1 MLKDSCLHYIWENF
15 VAVSQEEEF
24 GDLPKE
30 MICSD
35 DLLGSENLKVDS
47 EIFKKTAQICFF
59 QSLFSREYIHPRLLQ
74 SVLHSSAEDK
84 GGSRSA
90 TLQYEFSFPYC
101 VTLACV
107 V

>member
-15 VAVSQEEEF
+15 VAVSLEEEF

-47 EIFKKTAQICFF
+47 EYQVIICHILSKIYFEKINK
-59 QSLFSREYIHPRLLQ
+59 QLFLSI
-74 SVLHSSAEDK
+74 
-84 GGSRSA
+84 
-90 TLQYEFSFPYC
+90 
-101 VTLACV
+101 
-107 V
+107 

>member
-47 EIFKKTAQICFF
+47 EYQVTLLYYK
-59 QSLFSREYIHPRLLQ
+59 SRSNLILILLRYLLQ
-74 SVLHSSAEDK
+74 
-84 GGSRSA
+84 
-90 TLQYEFSFPYC
+90 T
-101 VTLACV
+101 T
-107 V
+107 

>member
-1 MLKDSCLHYIWENF
+1 MILSFSRFAYDHNCLMLKDSCLHYIWENF

-47 EIFKKTAQICFF
+47 EYQVIICILCKLNFELSNK
-59 QSLFSREYIHPRLLQ
+59 QLLL
-74 SVLHSSAEDK
+74 SV
-84 GGSRSA
+84 
-90 TLQYEFSFPYC
+90 C
-101 VTLACV
+101 NI
-107 V
+107 

>member
-15 VAVSQEEEF
+15 VAISQEEEF

-47 EIFKKTAQICFF
+47 EYQVNICRRFM
-59 QSLFSREYIHPRLLQ
+59 LLHFSNNLVGNFLYLNAI
-74 SVLHSSAEDK
+74 V
-84 GGSRSA
+84 
-90 TLQYEFSFPYC
+90 SF
-101 VTLACV
+101 LSFL
-107 V
+107 

>member
-1 MLKDSCLHYIWENF
+1 MILSFSRFAYDHNCLMLKDSCLHYIWENF

-47 EIFKKTAQICFF
+47 EYQVIIC
-59 QSLFSREYIHPRLLQ
+59 YILWKLNFE
-74 SVLHSSAEDK
+74 LK
-84 GGSRSA
+84 
-90 TLQYEFSFPYC
+90 
-101 VTLACV
+101 
-107 V
+107 